1 MNSKLTTLET
11 KSESKAA
18 HEKIMK
24 LQAFYSDHYRAK
36 SVFIDDVFQNM
47 FVYQPTFNT
56 FKKEQKKSM

>member
-1 MNSKLTTLET
+1 
-11 KSESKAA
+11 
-18 HEKIMK
+18 MK